1 KTRDW
6 NFQTWLRNYQ
16 TAVIEARAQRLHE
29 FEQFRA
35 VKERE
40 ELLLASI
47 AMYRWRFYE
56 DGVMLDCKGYVIKVV
71 IVAAILVLGGIT
83 IGLTVGDRIA
93 AVDPFGIAAYLWAFA
108 AFFVLIAKSLL
119 VEEWSW
125 RDFLRGQV
133 FCRNITELAA
143 VSKIDKQIILAK
155 LLHDEKALGLK
166 TTGPYNS
173 VFLNRSSNESGLSIN
188 EPLSM
193 K

>member
-1 KTRDW
+1 AFPHVLQEDGRSLSTVPFMLHELPDIESAQDSNINQALDVAPAAYEFMQFIDSIRKTRDW

-71 IVAAILVLGGIT
+71 IVAA
-83 IGLTVGDRIA
+83 
-93 AVDPFGIAAYLWAFA
+93 
-108 AFFVLIAKSLL
+108 
-119 VEEWSW
+119 
-125 RDFLRGQV
+125 
-133 FCRNITELAA
+133 
-143 VSKIDKQIILAK
+143 
-155 LLHDEKALGLK
+155 
-166 TTGPYNS
+166 
-173 VFLNRSSNESGLSIN
+173 
-188 EPLSM
+188 
-193 K
+193 